1 MPYTYE
7 EYLHKLKGSKMTEND
22 LKELFDREKL
32 RDEKF
37 HNLIEENEIL
47 MGKLKTANKYKY
59 PKCTDCVHAHMD
71 KNGNHDCGFMD
82 CVPEQDKEYPDET
95 TFESYLSCYDC
106 LQKYVSAER
115 ELDHANLMRSVS
127 AEIIKSSLKEAKEL
141 LKNILAIS
149 VHDKRQCTYDA
160 YILTVKEAEQFLE
173 EIKEK

>member
-59 PKCTDCVHAHMD
+59 PKCTDCIHAHMD
-71 KNGNHDCGFMD
+71 KDGNHDCGFMD
-82 CVPEQDKEYPDET
+82 CVSEQDKKYPDDT
-95 TFESYLSCYDC
+95 PFESYMSCYDC
-106 LQKYVSAER
+106 FQKIVQLNKAK
-115 ELDHANLMRSVS
+115 
-127 AEIIKSSLKEAKEL
+127 EIISKIIIAVTEG
-141 LKNILAIS
+141 IS
-149 VHDKRQCTYDA
+149 AVIPPIIA
-160 YILTVKEAEQFLE
+160 EAEQFL
-173 EIKEK
+173 KEK

>member
-82 CVPEQDKEYPDET
+82 CVSEQDKEYPDET

-106 LQKYVSAER
+106 FQKIVKLNKAK
-115 ELDHANLMRSVS
+115 
-127 AEIIKSSLKEAKEL
+127 EIISKIIIAVTEGIPAV
-141 LKNILAIS
+141 IPPIIA
-149 VHDKRQCTYDA
+149 
-160 YILTVKEAEQFLE
+160 EAEQFL
-173 EIKEK
+173 KEK